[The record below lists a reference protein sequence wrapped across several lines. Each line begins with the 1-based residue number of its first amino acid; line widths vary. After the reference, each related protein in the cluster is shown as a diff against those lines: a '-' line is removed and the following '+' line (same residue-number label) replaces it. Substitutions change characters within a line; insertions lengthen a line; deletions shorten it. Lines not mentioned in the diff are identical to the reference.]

1 MSASDIFVLMRI
13 DAAIL
18 LAHQIRMKR
27 KQGRPTTKESPRLF
41 KLCKPADKAL
51 DGMAKRFGWT
61 ATATVERALM
71 FASTHPEFNVANKL
85 VATMDV

>member
-1 MSASDIFVLMRI
+1 
-13 DAAIL
+13 
-18 LAHQIRMKR
+18 MKR
-27 KQGRPTTKESPRLF
+27 KHGRPTIKESARLF

-71 FASTHPEFNVANKL
+71 FANTHPEFNVAKKL